1 MKERLNNAK
10 NLEERALA
18 YYDDFLH
25 ANHGEHPW
33 DPWAFY
39 DSDTTQPRTLNFPH
53 SADSALA
60 ILCRLYREGDKEHFY
75 YPIVQLEHFLGRR
88 HDIGIVEPDTAEYYL
103 PLQSGTYADLGPG
116 WETNYQQHMMLH
128 SDWALYHCKV
138 YTEMFQE
145 FNEPDLWHMRND
157 TMLRMTVFHL
167 PGTGFSLIRVFKK
180 NGQPTVMYIDGHQE
194 YKGKKWNFVIDE
206 RQEKKLSPEQWQEVI
221 RLASTIDTFSWMD
234 KGVAIDGDRYQFEY
248 RHADSYHSH
257 YSCSDRSGLGG
268 YLFRLFYSDYKT
280 WDEIFK
286 EEK

>member
-1 MKERLNNAK
+1 M
-10 NLEERALA
+10 A

-25 ANHGEHPW
+25 ANYGEHPW
-33 DPWAFY
+33 AFY
-39 DSDTTQPRTLNFPH
+39 NAPDTIQPRTLDFPH

-60 ILCRLYREGDKEHFY
+60 ILCRLYREEEKEHFY

-88 HDIGIVEPDTAEYYL
+88 HDIGIVEPDTAEYYM

-116 WETNYQQHMMLH
+116 WETNYRQHLILH
-128 SDWALYHCKV
+128 TDWALRHCKA
-138 YTEMFQE
+138 YTEMFQA
-145 FNEPDLWHMRND
+145 FDEPDLWHMRND
-157 TMLRMTVFHL
+157 TMIRMTVFHL
-167 PGTGFSLIRVFKK
+167 PGSGFSLIRVFKK
-180 NGQPTVMYIDGHQE
+180 NGQPTAMYIDGHDE
-194 YKGKKWNFVIDE
+194 YKGEEWHSVIDE
-206 RQEKKLSPEQWQEVI
+206 RKEKELSPEQWQEAI
-221 RLASTIDTFSWMD
+221 RLATAIDTFSWMD